1 MKKIIVYAL
10 IVLVILSGLNLLNY
24 RTSIIDNM
32 ISSFNEDDALT
43 INSPKVPL
51 VIQGQWD
58 LEESISTN
66 QDITSRKDEGSI
78 FISPAIIEYNTSII
92 TNPNFSSKYVK
103 LSSYLNVK
111 VSNVPEAFDI
121 NQEYVDVY
129 KAQDNNVMSQEFMLV
144 DSGKLVVID
153 TNSIDIYKKTRDV
166 SDQEGSQKYT
176 EYLKNLSSN
185 ESSTR
190 DSSFAFSA
198 SFRVNN
204 PNTSSKLRY
213 KYITYF
219 FSKLEGDRN
228 VNAMATDNIVFFR
241 DQSLWTVKQELNT
254 SGQTERIV
262 TSVGLVGS
270 EDENL
275 NFISDTFLRRI
286 DYVNDNYI
294 AFTNIR
300 GNSAGYSE
308 KYSIMDLF
316 QLSLNQP
323 LTVINIAG
331 ESGVETYTSRFIAN
345 NNEIEDSNLSE
356 NINTNPDYT
365 NIGIYRNPL
374 QWKFISNVETLPSD
388 SSIGGIRRT
397 FDLDIMPIID
407 IAKTYNESMNWN
419 YIRNRVPSAVTAS
432 ASTNNNYVF
441 IQAESELKVYP
452 LYNSNLFI
460 TPFLEIPNTENQ
472 TLVSIKWYKNE
483 NFEIIKNEFEKL
495 NKINITV
502 IKPE

>member
-1 MKKIIVYAL
+1 
-10 IVLVILSGLNLLNY
+10 
-24 RTSIIDNM
+24 
-32 ISSFNEDDALT
+32 
-43 INSPKVPL
+43 
-51 VIQGQWD
+51 
-58 LEESISTN
+58 
-66 QDITSRKDEGSI
+66 
-78 FISPAIIEYNTSII
+78 
-92 TNPNFSSKYVK
+92 
-103 LSSYLNVK
+103 
-111 VSNVPEAFDI
+111 
-121 NQEYVDVY
+121 
-129 KAQDNNVMSQEFMLV
+129 
-144 DSGKLVVID
+144 
-153 TNSIDIYKKTRDV
+153 
-166 SDQEGSQKYT
+166 
-176 EYLKNLSSN
+176 
-185 ESSTR
+185 
-190 DSSFAFSA
+190 
-198 SFRVNN
+198 
-204 PNTSSKLRY
+204 
-213 KYITYF
+213 
-219 FSKLEGDRN
+219 
-228 VNAMATDNIVFFR
+228 
-241 DQSLWTVKQELNT
+241 
-254 SGQTERIV
+254 
-262 TSVGLVGS
+262 
-270 EDENL
+270 
-275 NFISDTFLRRI
+275 
-286 DYVNDNYI
+286 
-294 AFTNIR
+294 
-300 GNSAGYSE
+300 
-308 KYSIMDLF
+308 MDLF